1 MENRA
6 SHFVFLLAVI
16 GAAVLTGCEPRRMGS
31 DNSPEDLY
39 SRDGVSYTRHIN
51 GIRITV
57 RFLSPHHLTNLAE
70 TKMGRPLKG
79 GERDSLMR
87 MHQGT
92 LTFLM
97 TLAPEEAEHG
107 SGDIVSRGIISPPEF
122 IERLTQLNFHM
133 NEMTSLRIGETE
145 INPVLASMENTG
157 GLTSHRN
164 IYIVFENSGT
174 TISKSDSV
182 AFVFRDDL
190 FGTGMSYFPFAAQA
204 IYVRR

>member
-1 MENRA
+1 MQSSARYIT
-6 SHFVFLLAVI
+6 FWLAVI
-16 GAAVLTGCEPRRMGS
+16 GAAVLIGCEPRRMGS
-31 DNSPEDLY
+31 DDSPADSY
-39 SRDGVSYTRHIN
+39 SRDELSYTRHIN

-57 RFLSPHHLTNLAE
+57 RFLSPDHLTNLTE
-70 TKMGRPLKG
+70 TKMGRPLKR

-87 MHQGT
+87 VHHGT

-97 TLAPEEAEHG
+97 TLAPDEDMHA

-122 IERLTQLNFHM
+122 TERLTRLNFHM
-133 NEMTSLRIGETE
+133 DEMTSLRIGDTE

-174 TISKSDSV
+174 TSSKSDSL

-190 FGTGMSYFPFAAQA
+190 FGTGMSYFPFASQA
-204 IYVRR
+204 IYGKR